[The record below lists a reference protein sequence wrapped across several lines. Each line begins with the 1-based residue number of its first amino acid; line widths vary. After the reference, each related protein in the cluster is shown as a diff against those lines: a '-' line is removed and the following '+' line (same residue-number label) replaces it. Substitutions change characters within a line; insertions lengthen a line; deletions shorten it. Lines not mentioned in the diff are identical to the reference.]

1 MEEVSNVFKFRA
13 TRLIAPARS
22 STRDVIAANVLAKSI
37 GKDEGMATRRV
48 EAGVRRTW
56 RYRREREIVS
66 IETVNVSIASDLSE
80 VVAMAFLH

>member
-1 MEEVSNVFKFRA
+1 MDEVSNVFKFRA

-22 STRDVIAANVLAKSI
+22 STRDAIAADTLEESI

-56 RYRREREIVS
+56 RYRREREIIS
-66 IETVNVSIASDLSE
+66 IEKVNVSIASDLSE
-80 VVAMAFLH
+80 VVPVAFHP